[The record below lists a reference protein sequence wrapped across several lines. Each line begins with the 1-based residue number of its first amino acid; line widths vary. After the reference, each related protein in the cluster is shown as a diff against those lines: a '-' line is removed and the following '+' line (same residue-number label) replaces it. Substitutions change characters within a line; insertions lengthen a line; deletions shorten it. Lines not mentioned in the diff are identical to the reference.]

1 MKTTCT
7 HSIPYLYINKEYQSR
22 MAPRRSR
29 KAKRSRRAYRQT
41 DKRAYRRTRKTARGH
56 RHSTAGKI
64 LPPIDI
70 LSEDLLHEFG
80 KRMNN
85 GPIAFVLFYADWCS
99 HCHRLM
105 PHFDAAAKSK
115 KRTSQ
120 VIKVPDYMIPALNA
134 YIKKNINSNATPYKP
149 DGFPTMYTASID
161 ANPLTTQTPTPDTK
175 KLERLMIES
184 GIAAKEAQ
192 LNMPSFNRASM
203 SKEEVAEAIA
213 STQRIDPSSN
223 SISRMKTKSAPKPDF
238 VIPAV
243 GNAAPVI
250 RVNTSLPALSATIS
264 RSVKRNEPIN
274 EPVFN
279 EPVVEEEEINMP
291 VTSPKTAPISEE
303 IKEITSMEQQL
314 TPPVLP
320 AYNPKKDMIRE
331 LPLNQ
336 RLNGGSLYGAMAKTA
351 YTLAP
356 AAVLMATAAMTFK
369 HRTRRSNHKSKRK
382 SRRAQ

>member
-1 MKTTCT
+1 
-7 HSIPYLYINKEYQSR
+7 

-29 KAKRSRRAYRQT
+29 KAKRFRRT
-41 DKRAYRRTRKTARGH
+41 DKRAYKRTRKTARGH

-70 LSEDLLHEFG
+70 LSEDMLHEFG

-85 GPIAFVLFYADWCS
+85 GPIAFVLFYADWCG

-134 YIKKNINSNATPYKP
+134 YIKQNINSNAAPYQP
-149 DGFPTMYTASID
+149 NGFPTMYTASID

-175 KLERLMIES
+175 KLEKLMIES

-203 SKEEVAEAIA
+203 SKEEVAESIA
-213 STQRIDPSSN
+213 STQLMNESSN
-223 SISRMKTKSAPKPDF
+223 SISRMKTKSVPKPDF

-243 GNAAPVI
+243 GKAPPVI
-250 RVNTSLPALSATIS
+250 RVNTSLPNLPTTITIPKK
-264 RSVKRNEPIN
+264 SVKKNEPIN

-279 EPVVEEEEINMP
+279 EPVFEEEEINMP
-291 VTSPKTAPISEE
+291 VTSPKAAPLTEE
-303 IKEITSMEQQL
+303 IKEITSMEQQ
-314 TPPVLP
+314 
-320 AYNPKKDMIRE
+320 
-331 LPLNQ
+331 
-336 RLNGGSLYGAMAKTA
+336 
-351 YTLAP
+351 
-356 AAVLMATAAMTFK
+356 
-369 HRTRRSNHKSKRK
+369 
-382 SRRAQ
+382 

>member
-1 MKTTCT
+1 
-7 HSIPYLYINKEYQSR
+7 
-22 MAPRRSR
+22 MAPLRSR
-29 KAKRSRRAYRQT
+29 KARRFRKA
-41 DKRAYRRTRKTARGH
+41 KRAYQRTRKAERTRKTARGH
-56 RHSTAGKI
+56 RQSTAGKI

-70 LSEDLLHEFG
+70 LSEDMLHEFG

-115 KRTSQ
+115 RRTSQ

-134 YIKKNINSNATPYKP
+134 YIKQNINSNAAPYKP
-149 DGFPTMYTASID
+149 TGFPTMYTASID

-175 KLERLMIES
+175 KLEKLMIES

-203 SKEEVAEAIA
+203 SKEEVADAIV
-213 STQRIDPSSN
+213 STQFINPSSN
-223 SISRMKTKSAPKPDF
+223 SISRNSAPKPDF

-243 GNAAPVI
+243 GKAPPVI
-250 RVNTSLPALSATIS
+250 RVNTSLPNLPTTITIPKK
-264 RSVKRNEPIN
+264 SVKRVNELINKN

-279 EPVVEEEEINMP
+279 EPVFNEPVFEEEVNIA
-291 VTSPKTAPISEE
+291 VTSPKAAPLTEE

-369 HRTRRSNHKSKRK
+369 HCKRRSNHKSKRK

>member
-1 MKTTCT
+1 M
-7 HSIPYLYINKEYQSR
+7 
-22 MAPRRSR
+22 
-29 KAKRSRRAYRQT
+29 
-41 DKRAYRRTRKTARGH
+41 
-56 RHSTAGKI
+56 
-64 LPPIDI
+64 
-70 LSEDLLHEFG
+70 LHEFG
-80 KRMNN
+80 KRVNK
-85 GPIAFVLFYADWCS
+85 GPIAFVLFYADWCG

-115 KRTSQ
+115 QRTAQ
-120 VIKVPDYMIPALNA
+120 VIKVPDYMIPALNT
-134 YIKKNINSNATPYKP
+134 YIKKNINSNAAPYQP

-161 ANPLTTQTPTPDTK
+161 ANPLTTQTPAPDTK

-192 LNMPSFNRASM
+192 LNMPSFDRTSM
-203 SKEEVAEAIA
+203 SKEEVADAIA
-213 STQRIDPSSN
+213 STQLINPSSN
-223 SISRMKTKSAPKPDF
+223 SISRMKTESAPKPDF

-243 GNAAPVI
+243 GKMPPVI

-264 RSVKRNEPIN
+264 KSTKKNEPKVATSN
-274 EPVFN
+274 EQSDKLVFDEKEMVN
-279 EPVVEEEEINMP
+279 EP
-291 VTSPKTAPISEE
+291 VTSPKAAPLTEE
-303 IKEITSMEQQL
+303 IKEITSMEQQI

-369 HRTRRSNHKSKRK
+369 NRKHHTKHHTKRSAKRSTKRK

>member
-1 MKTTCT
+1 
-7 HSIPYLYINKEYQSR
+7 

-29 KAKRSRRAYRQT
+29 KAKRFRKARRTRQRT
-41 DKRAYRRTRKTARGH
+41 RQRTRKTARGH
-56 RHSTAGKI
+56 RQSTAGKI

-70 LSEDLLHEFG
+70 LSEDLLDEFG
-80 KRMNN
+80 KRVHK
-85 GPIAFVLFYADWCS
+85 GPIAFVLFYADWCGY
-99 HCHRLM
+99 CHRLM

-115 KRTSQ
+115 RRTSQ

-134 YIKKNINSNATPYKP
+134 YIKKNINSSAAPYKP
-149 DGFPTMYTASID
+149 TGFPTMYTASID
-161 ANPLTTQTPTPDTK
+161 ANPLTTQTPEPDTK
-175 KLERLMIES
+175 KLEKLMIES

-192 LNMPSFNRASM
+192 LKMPSFNRASM
-203 SKEEVAEAIA
+203 SKEEVAEAVA
-213 STQRIDPSSN
+213 STQLINPSSN
-223 SISRMKTKSAPKPDF
+223 SISRKSGSKPDF
-238 VIPAV
+238 VVPAV
-243 GNAAPVI
+243 GKAAPVI
-250 RVNTSLPALSATIS
+250 RVNTSLPALPATITVS
-264 RSVKRNEPIN
+264 SKKNEPINEPIN

-279 EPVVEEEEINMP
+279 EPVFNEPVFDEEEVNIA
-291 VTSPKTAPISEE
+291 VTSPKAAPLT
-303 IKEITSMEQQL
+303 KEIEEVTSMEQQL

-369 HRTRRSNHKSKRK
+369 HRKHSSNHKSKRK

>member
-1 MKTTCT
+1 MSTT
-7 HSIPYLYINKEYQSR
+7 
-22 MAPRRSR
+22 APKKR
-29 KAKRSRRAYRQT
+29 KAPT
-41 DKRAYRRTRKTARGH
+41 PT
-56 RHSTAGKI
+56 
-64 LPPIDI
+64 
-70 LSEDLLHEFG
+70 
-80 KRMNN
+80 
-85 GPIAFVLFYADWCS
+85 
-99 HCHRLM
+99 
-105 PHFDAAAKSK
+105 K
-115 KRTSQ
+115 KKA
-120 VIKVPDYMIPALNA
+120 VI
-134 YIKKNINSNATPYKP
+134 
-149 DGFPTMYTASID
+149 GRPTLYTAELADRICTAI
-161 ANPLTTQTPTPDTK
+161 ANGK
-175 KLERLMIES
+175 AG

-213 STQRIDPSSN
+213 STQLIDTSSN
-223 SISRMKTKSAPKPDF
+223 SISRMKAKSVPKPDF

-264 RSVKRNEPIN
+264 RSVKKNEPINEPIN

-279 EPVVEEEEINMP
+279 EPVFEEEEINMP
-291 VTSPKTAPISEE
+291 VTSPKAAPLTEE

-314 TPPVLP
+314 TLPVLP
-320 AYNPKKDMIRE
+320 AYNPEKDMIRK
-331 LPLNQ
+331 LPLNK

-369 HRTRRSNHKSKRK
+369 HRKRHSNHKSKRK

>member
-1 MKTTCT
+1 
-7 HSIPYLYINKEYQSR
+7 

>member
-1 MKTTCT
+1 
-7 HSIPYLYINKEYQSR
+7 
-22 MAPRRSR
+22 MAPRQSR
-29 KAKRSRRAYRQT
+29 KARRPRRT
-41 DKRAYRRTRKTARGH
+41 KRTRKTARGH

-70 LSEDLLHEFG
+70 LSEDMLHEVG
-80 KRMNN
+80 ERMHK
-85 GPIAFVLFYADWCS
+85 GPIAFVLFYADWCG

-115 KRTSQ
+115 QRTSQ
-120 VIKVPDYMIPALNA
+120 VIKVPDYMIPALNT
-134 YIKKNINSNATPYKP
+134 YIKQNINPNAAPYKP
-149 DGFPTMYTASID
+149 TGFPTMYTASID
-161 ANPLTTQTPTPDTK
+161 ANPLTTQTPSPDTK
-175 KLERLMIES
+175 KLKKLMIES
-184 GIAAKEAQ
+184 GIAAKQAS

-203 SKEEVAEAIA
+203 PKTKVAELIA
-213 STQRIDPSSN
+213 STQLIDPSSN
-223 SISRMKTKSAPKPDF
+223 SISKPDF
-238 VIPAV
+238 VVPAV
-243 GNAAPVI
+243 GKAPPVI
-250 RVNTSLPALSATIS
+250 RVNSSLPSLPTTITVSA
-264 RSVKRNEPIN
+264 KKNANKPMK
-274 EPVFN
+274 
-279 EPVVEEEEINMP
+279 EINQP
-291 VTSPKTAPISEE
+291 VTSPKAAPLTEE
-303 IKEITSMEQQL
+303 IKEMTSMEEQL

-369 HRTRRSNHKSKRK
+369 NRTRNTTRSMKRK

>member
-1 MKTTCT
+1 
-7 HSIPYLYINKEYQSR
+7 

-29 KAKRSRRAYRQT
+29 KAKRSR
-41 DKRAYRRTRKTARGH
+41 RAYRRTRKTARGH

-80 KRMNN
+80 KRVNK

-134 YIKKNINSNATPYKP
+134 YIKKNINSNAAPYQP
-149 DGFPTMYTASID
+149 NGFPTMYTASID

-175 KLERLMIES
+175 KLEKLMIES
-184 GIAAKEAQ
+184 GIVAKQAQ
-192 LNMPSFNRASM
+192 LNMPSFNRESM
-203 SKEEVAEAIA
+203 SKEELADAIV
-213 STQRIDPSSN
+213 STQFINPSSN
-223 SISRMKTKSAPKPDF
+223 SISRKSVSKPDF
-238 VIPAV
+238 VVPAV
-243 GNAAPVI
+243 GKAPPVI
-250 RVNTSLPALSATIS
+250 RVNTSLPALSTTIS
-264 RSVKRNEPIN
+264 RSAKKNEPINKPVFN

-279 EPVVEEEEINMP
+279 EPVFNEPVFEEEVNIA
-291 VTSPKTAPISEE
+291 VTSPKAAPLTEE

-331 LPLNQ
+331 LSINQ
-336 RLNGGSLYGAMAKTA
+336 KLSGGSLYGAMAKTA

-356 AAVLMATAAMTFK
+356 AAVLMAAAAMTFK
-369 HRTRRSNHKSKRK
+369 NRTRSSKHHSNHKSKRK

>member
-1 MKTTCT
+1 
-7 HSIPYLYINKEYQSR
+7 
-22 MAPRRSR
+22 
-29 KAKRSRRAYRQT
+29 
-41 DKRAYRRTRKTARGH
+41 
-56 RHSTAGKI
+56 
-64 LPPIDI
+64 
-70 LSEDLLHEFG
+70 
-80 KRMNN
+80 
-85 GPIAFVLFYADWCS
+85 
-99 HCHRLM
+99 M

-175 KLERLMIES
+175 KLEKLMIES

-213 STQRIDPSSN
+213 STQLINPSSN
-223 SISRMKTKSAPKPDF
+223 SISRNSVSKPDF

-243 GNAAPVI
+243 GKAPPVI

-279 EPVVEEEEINMP
+279 EPVVEEEEINIP
-291 VTSPKTAPISEE
+291 VTSPKAAPLTEE

-356 AAVLMATAAMTFK
+356 AAVLMATAAMSFK
-369 HRTRRSNHKSKRK
+369 NRKRHTKHHSNHKSKRK

>member
-1 MKTTCT
+1 
-7 HSIPYLYINKEYQSR
+7 

-29 KAKRSRRAYRQT
+29 KAKRFRRT
-41 DKRAYRRTRKTARGH
+41 DKRAYKRTRKTARGH

-70 LSEDLLHEFG
+70 LSEDMLHEFG

-85 GPIAFVLFYADWCS
+85 GPIAFVLFYADWCG

-134 YIKKNINSNATPYKP
+134 YIKKNINSNAAPYQP
-149 DGFPTMYTASID
+149 NGFPTMYTASID

-175 KLERLMIES
+175 KLEKLMIES

-203 SKEEVAEAIA
+203 SKEEVAESIA
-213 STQRIDPSSN
+213 STQLMNESSN
-223 SISRMKTKSAPKPDF
+223 SISRKSVPKPDF

-243 GNAAPVI
+243 GKAPPVI
-250 RVNTSLPALSATIS
+250 RVNTSLPNLPTTITIPKK
-264 RSVKRNEPIN
+264 SVKKNEPINEPIN

-279 EPVVEEEEINMP
+279 EPVFEEEEINMP
-291 VTSPKTAPISEE
+291 VTSPKTAPVSEE

-336 RLNGGSLYGAMAKTA
+336 RLNGGSLYGTMAKTA

-356 AAVLMATAAMTFK
+356 AAILMATAAMTFK
-369 HRTRRSNHKSKRK
+369 HRTRSTKRSSNHKSKRK

>member
-1 MKTTCT
+1 
-7 HSIPYLYINKEYQSR
+7 

-29 KAKRSRRAYRQT
+29 KARRFKRT
-41 DKRAYRRTRKTARGH
+41 DKRTRKTARGH
-56 RHSTAGKI
+56 RQSTAGKI

-115 KRTSQ
+115 QRTSQ

-149 DGFPTMYTASID
+149 NGFPTMYTASID

-175 KLERLMIES
+175 KLEKLMIES

-192 LNMPSFNRASM
+192 LNMPSFDRESM
-203 SKEEVAEAIA
+203 SKKEVAESIA
-213 STQRIDPSSN
+213 STQLINPSSN
-223 SISRMKTKSAPKPDF
+223 SISRMKTKSVSKPDF

-243 GNAAPVI
+243 GKAPPVI

-264 RSVKRNEPIN
+264 RSAKKNEPIN

-279 EPVVEEEEINMP
+279 EPVFEEEVNIA
-291 VTSPKTAPISEE
+291 VTSPKAAPLTEDIAEV
-303 IKEITSMEQQL
+303 TSMEQQI

-369 HRTRRSNHKSKRK
+369 NRKHHSKRNMKRK

>member
-1 MKTTCT
+1 
-7 HSIPYLYINKEYQSR
+7 

-29 KAKRSRRAYRQT
+29 KAKRF
-41 DKRAYRRTRKTARGH
+41 KRARKTARGH

-85 GPIAFVLFYADWCS
+85 GPIALVLFYAGWCG

-115 KRTSQ
+115 KRTAQ
-120 VIKVPDYMIPALNA
+120 IIKVPDYMIPALNT
-134 YIKKNINSNATPYKP
+134 YIKNNINSNAAPYKP

-161 ANPLTTQTPTPDTK
+161 ANPLTTQTPAPDTK
-175 KLERLMIES
+175 KLEKLMIES
-184 GIAAKEAQ
+184 GIAAKQAS
-192 LNMPSFNRASM
+192 LNMPSFNRTSM
-203 SKEEVAEAIA
+203 PKERIAELIA
-213 STQRIDPSSN
+213 STQLINPSSN
-223 SISRMKTKSAPKPDF
+223 SISQNPVKVKSVSKPDF
-238 VIPAV
+238 VVPAV
-243 GNAAPVI
+243 GKAAPVI
-250 RVNTSLPALSATIS
+250 RVNSSLPNLPTTITVSAKKQNKSMNGI
-264 RSVKRNEPIN
+264 
-274 EPVFN
+274 VFN
-279 EPVVEEEEINMP
+279 DIEEIP
-291 VTSPKTAPISEE
+291 EKAVTSPKAAPLTQEV
-303 IKEITSMEQQL
+303 KEITSMEQQL
-314 TPPVLP
+314 TPPDLP
-320 AYNPKKDMIRE
+320 EYTYKSDRIRD

-336 RLNGGSLYGAMAKTA
+336 KLSGGSLYGAMAKTA

-369 HRTRRSNHKSKRK
+369 NRTHRSKRK

>member
-1 MKTTCT
+1 
-7 HSIPYLYINKEYQSR
+7 

-29 KAKRSRRAYRQT
+29 KARRSRRAKRTRQA
-41 DKRAYRRTRKTARGH
+41 KQAYRRTRKAERTRKTARGH
-56 RHSTAGKI
+56 RQSTAGKI

-70 LSEDLLHEFG
+70 LSEDLLDEFG

-115 KRTSQ
+115 KRTAQ

-134 YIKKNINSNATPYKP
+134 YIKKNINSNAAPYKP
-149 DGFPTMYTASID
+149 NGFPTMYTASID
-161 ANPLTTQTPTPDTK
+161 ANPLTTQTPAPDTK
-175 KLERLMIES
+175 KLEKLMIES

-203 SKEEVAEAIA
+203 SKEEVADAIA
-213 STQRIDPSSN
+213 STQLINPSSN
-223 SISRMKTKSAPKPDF
+223 SISRMKAKSVSKPDF
-238 VIPAV
+238 VVPAV
-243 GNAAPVI
+243 GKAPPVI
-250 RVNTSLPALSATIS
+250 RVNTSLPNLPTTIS
-264 RSVKRNEPIN
+264 IPKKSAKRVNEPINEPIN

-279 EPVVEEEEINMP
+279 EPVFDEEEVNIA
-291 VTSPKTAPISEE
+291 VTSPKAAPLT
-303 IKEITSMEQQL
+303 KEIEEVTSMEQQL
-314 TPPVLP
+314 TTPNLPP
-320 AYNPKKDMIRE
+320 YNPKKDMIRE
-331 LPLNQ
+331 RPLNQ
-336 RLNGGSLYGAMAKTA
+336 RLYGGSLYGAMAKTA

-369 HRTRRSNHKSKRK
+369 NRKHSSNHKSKRK

>member
-1 MKTTCT
+1 
-7 HSIPYLYINKEYQSR
+7 

-29 KAKRSRRAYRQT
+29 KARRFRRT
-41 DKRAYRRTRKTARGH
+41 DKRAYKRTDKRTRKTARGH
-56 RHSTAGKI
+56 RQSTAGKI

-70 LSEDLLHEFG
+70 LSEDMLHEFG

-134 YIKKNINSNATPYKP
+134 YIKQNINSNAAPYKP

-175 KLERLMIES
+175 KLEKLMIES

-192 LNMPSFNRASM
+192 LNMPSFNRESM
-203 SKEEVAEAIA
+203 SKKEVAESIA
-213 STQRIDPSSN
+213 STQLVDPSSN
-223 SISRMKTKSAPKPDF
+223 SISRMKTKSVPKPDF

-243 GNAAPVI
+243 GKAPPVI
-250 RVNTSLPALSATIS
+250 RVNTSLPALSTTIS

-279 EPVVEEEEINMP
+279 EPVFNEPVFNEPVEEEEINIA
-291 VTSPKTAPISEE
+291 VTSPKAAPLTEE

-314 TPPVLP
+314 TPPTLN
-320 AYNPKKDMIRE
+320 AYNPEKDMIRK

-369 HRTRRSNHKSKRK
+369 HCKRRTKRSSNHKSKRK

>member
-1 MKTTCT
+1 
-7 HSIPYLYINKEYQSR
+7 

-29 KAKRSRRAYRQT
+29 KAKRFRRTRQA
-41 DKRAYRRTRKTARGH
+41 KRTRKTARGH

-115 KRTSQ
+115 KRTAQ

-134 YIKKNINSNATPYKP
+134 YIKQNINSNAAPYQP
-149 DGFPTMYTASID
+149 NGFPTMYTASID

-203 SKEEVAEAIA
+203 SKEKVANLIA
-213 STQRIDPSSN
+213 STQLVDESSN
-223 SISRMKTKSAPKPDF
+223 SISRNSMKVKSVSKPDF

-243 GNAAPVI
+243 GKTPPVI
-250 RVNTSLPALSATIS
+250 RVNSSLPDLPTTITVSA
-264 RSVKRNEPIN
+264 KKNAPNESLN
-274 EPVFN
+274 EPVFDKEEMMN
-279 EPVVEEEEINMP
+279 EP
-291 VTSPKTAPISEE
+291 VTSPKAAPI
-303 IKEITSMEQQL
+303 IKEVEEITSMEQQL
-314 TPPVLP
+314 TPPRLP
-320 AYNPKKDMIRE
+320 AYNPRGDMIRE
-331 LPLNQ
+331 LSLNQ
-336 RLNGGSLYGAMAKTA
+336 KLSGGGLYGAMAKTA

-356 AAVLMATAAMTFK
+356 AAILMATAAMTFK
-369 HRTRRSNHKSKRK
+369 NRTRRSNHKSKRK

>member
-1 MKTTCT
+1 
-7 HSIPYLYINKEYQSR
+7 

-29 KAKRSRRAYRQT
+29 KAKRFRKA
-41 DKRAYRRTRKTARGH
+41 KRAYQRTRKAERTRKTARGH

-134 YIKKNINSNATPYKP
+134 YIKKNINSNAAPYKP

-175 KLERLMIES
+175 KLEKLMIES

-213 STQRIDPSSN
+213 STQLIDTSSN
-223 SISRMKTKSAPKPDF
+223 SISRMKAKSVPKPDF

-264 RSVKRNEPIN
+264 RSAKKNESISEPIN

-291 VTSPKTAPISEE
+291 VTSPKAAPLTEE

-314 TPPVLP
+314 TLPVLP
-320 AYNPKKDMIRE
+320 AYNPEKDMIRK
-331 LPLNQ
+331 LPLNK

-369 HRTRRSNHKSKRK
+369 HRKRHSNHKSKRK

>member
-1 MKTTCT
+1 
-7 HSIPYLYINKEYQSR
+7 

-29 KAKRSRRAYRQT
+29 KAKRFRKA
-41 DKRAYRRTRKTARGH
+41 KRAYQRTRKAERTRKTARGH

-70 LSEDLLHEFG
+70 LSEDMLHEFG

-85 GPIAFVLFYADWCS
+85 GPIAFVLFYADWCG

-134 YIKKNINSNATPYKP
+134 YIKQNINSNAAPYQP
-149 DGFPTMYTASID
+149 NGFPTMYTASID

-175 KLERLMIES
+175 KLEKLMIES

-203 SKEEVAEAIA
+203 SKEEVAESIA
-213 STQRIDPSSN
+213 STQLMNESSN
-223 SISRMKTKSAPKPDF
+223 SISRMKTKSVPKPDF

-243 GNAAPVI
+243 GKAPPVI
-250 RVNTSLPALSATIS
+250 RVNTSLPNLPTTITIPKK
-264 RSVKRNEPIN
+264 SVKKNEPINEPIN

-279 EPVVEEEEINMP
+279 EPVFEEEEINMP
-291 VTSPKTAPISEE
+291 VTSPKAAPLTEE

-314 TPPVLP
+314 TLP
-320 AYNPKKDMIRE
+320 DLPEYNPKTDMIHK
-331 LPLNQ
+331 LSLNQ
-336 RLNGGSLYGAMAKTA
+336 KLSGGSLYGAMAKTA

-369 HRTRRSNHKSKRK
+369 HRKRHSNHKSKRK

>member
-1 MKTTCT
+1 
-7 HSIPYLYINKEYQSR
+7 

-29 KAKRSRRAYRQT
+29 KARRFRKAKRT
-41 DKRAYRRTRKTARGH
+41 DKRTYQRTRKAERTRKTARGH
-56 RHSTAGKI
+56 RQSTAGKI

-70 LSEDLLHEFG
+70 LSEDMLHEFG

-85 GPIAFVLFYADWCS
+85 GPIAFVLFYADWCG

-115 KRTSQ
+115 RRTSQ

-134 YIKKNINSNATPYKP
+134 YIKQNINSNAAPYKP
-149 DGFPTMYTASID
+149 TGFPTMYTASID

-175 KLERLMIES
+175 KLEKLMIES

-203 SKEEVAEAIA
+203 SKEEVADAIV
-213 STQRIDPSSN
+213 STQFINPSSN
-223 SISRMKTKSAPKPDF
+223 SISRNSAPKPDF

-243 GNAAPVI
+243 GKAPPVI
-250 RVNTSLPALSATIS
+250 RVNTSLPNLPTTITIPKK
-264 RSVKRNEPIN
+264 SVKRVNELINKN

-279 EPVVEEEEINMP
+279 EPVFNEPVFEEEVNIA
-291 VTSPKTAPISEE
+291 VTSPKAAPLTEE

-369 HRTRRSNHKSKRK
+369 HCKRRSNHKSKRK

>member
-1 MKTTCT
+1 
-7 HSIPYLYINKEYQSR
+7 
-22 MAPRRSR
+22 
-29 KAKRSRRAYRQT
+29 
-41 DKRAYRRTRKTARGH
+41 
-56 RHSTAGKI
+56 
-64 LPPIDI
+64 
-70 LSEDLLHEFG
+70 
-80 KRMNN
+80 
-85 GPIAFVLFYADWCS
+85 
-99 HCHRLM
+99 
-105 PHFDAAAKSK
+105 
-115 KRTSQ
+115 
-120 VIKVPDYMIPALNA
+120 
-134 YIKKNINSNATPYKP
+134 
-149 DGFPTMYTASID
+149 MYTASID

-175 KLERLMIES
+175 KLEKLMIES

-203 SKEEVAEAIA
+203 SKEEVADAIV
-213 STQRIDPSSN
+213 STQFIDPSSN
-223 SISRMKTKSAPKPDF
+223 SISRNSAPKPDF

-243 GNAAPVI
+243 GKAPPVI
-250 RVNTSLPALSATIS
+250 RVNTSLPALSTTIS
-264 RSVKRNEPIN
+264 RSAKKNEAINKPVFN

-279 EPVVEEEEINMP
+279 EPVVEEEVNIA
-291 VTSPKTAPISEE
+291 VTSPKAAPITEE

-369 HRTRRSNHKSKRK
+369 HCKRSTKRSTKRK

>member
-1 MKTTCT
+1 M
-7 HSIPYLYINKEYQSR
+7 
-22 MAPRRSR
+22 
-29 KAKRSRRAYRQT
+29 
-41 DKRAYRRTRKTARGH
+41 
-56 RHSTAGKI
+56 
-64 LPPIDI
+64 
-70 LSEDLLHEFG
+70 LHEFG

-115 KRTSQ
+115 RRTAQ

-134 YIKKNINSNATPYKP
+134 YIKKNINSNAAPYKP

-175 KLERLMIES
+175 KLEKLMIES

-192 LNMPSFNRASM
+192 LNMPSFNRVSM
-203 SKEEVAEAIA
+203 SKEEVAKAIA
-213 STQRIDPSSN
+213 STQLIDPSSN
-223 SISRMKTKSAPKPDF
+223 SISRKSTPKPDF

-243 GNAAPVI
+243 GKAPPVI
-250 RVNTSLPALSATIS
+250 RVNTSLPALSTTIS
-264 RSVKRNEPIN
+264 RSAEKNEPIN
-274 EPVFN
+274 KPVFN
-279 EPVVEEEEINMP
+279 EPVVEEEANIA
-291 VTSPKTAPISEE
+291 VTSPKAAPLTEE

-314 TPPVLP
+314 TPPTLN
-320 AYNPKKDMIRE
+320 AYNPEKDMIRK

-369 HRTRRSNHKSKRK
+369 HRARRTKRSTNHKSKRK

>member
-1 MKTTCT
+1 
-7 HSIPYLYINKEYQSR
+7 

-29 KAKRSRRAYRQT
+29 KARRPRRT
-41 DKRAYRRTRKTARGH
+41 DKRTRQRTRKTARGH
-56 RHSTAGKI
+56 RQSTAGKI

-70 LSEDLLHEFG
+70 LSEDLLDEVG
-80 KRMNN
+80 KRMHK
-85 GPIAFVLFYADWCS
+85 GPIAFVLFYADWCGY
-99 HCHRLM
+99 CHRLM

-115 KRTSQ
+115 RRTAQ

-149 DGFPTMYTASID
+149 TGFPTMYTASID

-175 KLERLMIES
+175 KLEKLMIES

-213 STQRIDPSSN
+213 STQLINPSSN
-223 SISRMKTKSAPKPDF
+223 SISQKSVSKPDF
-238 VIPAV
+238 VVPAV
-243 GNAAPVI
+243 GKAPPVI
-250 RVNTSLPALSATIS
+250 RVNSSLPALPATITIPKKS
-264 RSVKRNEPIN
+264 AKRVNKLINENEPIN

-279 EPVVEEEEINMP
+279 EEEVNIT
-291 VTSPKTAPISEE
+291 VTSPKAAPLT
-303 IKEITSMEQQL
+303 KEIEEVTSMEQQL

-331 LPLNQ
+331 LSLNQ
-336 RLNGGSLYGAMAKTA
+336 KLSGGSLYGAMAKTA

-369 HRTRRSNHKSKRK
+369 HRKHSSKRK

>member
-1 MKTTCT
+1 
-7 HSIPYLYINKEYQSR
+7 

-29 KAKRSRRAYRQT
+29 KAKRSR
-41 DKRAYRRTRKTARGH
+41 RAYRRTRKTARGH

-85 GPIAFVLFYADWCS
+85 GPIAFVLFYADWCN
-99 HCHRLM
+99 HCHHLM

-134 YIKKNINSNATPYKP
+134 YIKKNINSNAVPYKP

-175 KLERLMIES
+175 KLEMLMIES

-213 STQRIDPSSN
+213 STQLIDPSSN

-264 RSVKRNEPIN
+264 RSAKKNESINKPIN

-279 EPVVEEEEINMP
+279 KPVVEEEEINMP
-291 VTSPKTAPISEE
+291 VTSPKAAPLTEE

-320 AYNPKKDMIRE
+320 AYNPEKDMIRK
-331 LPLNQ
+331 LPLNE

-369 HRTRRSNHKSKRK
+369 HRTNHKSKRK